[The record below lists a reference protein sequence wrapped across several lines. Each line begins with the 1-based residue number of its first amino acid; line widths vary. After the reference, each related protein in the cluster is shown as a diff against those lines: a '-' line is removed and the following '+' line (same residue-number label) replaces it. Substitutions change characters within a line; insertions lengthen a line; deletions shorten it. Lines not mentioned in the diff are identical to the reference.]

1 MLETHKVKWTDPAP
15 QAVLLPPQVPL
26 VTQMPPS
33 PKHTLQTINKNEIKR
48 TQKYSNITLNNR
60 KLRGWNWLEL
70 QIAKTSHWLK
80 QNKKPSGSAEIPRL
94 DSTNAGVC
102 STVEGEGRK
111 KWLSYTFWSAQK
123 SWESDSWFSEGK
135 NKISPVRRER
145 RGWVGGF
152 GQVTVVK

>member
-123 SWESDSWFSEGK
+123 SWERVIAGSQRARIKYHQSDEKEGD
-135 NKISPVRRER
+135 E
-145 RGWVGGF
+145 WVALARSLL
-152 GQVTVVK
+152 